1 MKLNT
6 INAESG
12 KGERLDVFITKQVQE
27 ISRTTVKKMI
37 SQGLVFV
44 DGVVAK
50 PSLLLEGTEHV
61 SFTLLS
67 TETTTNKIEPEK
79 MSLKIL
85 YEDNHLIAINKNAGI
100 TVHPGAGQNSG
111 TLVNGLLFHFNKL
124 SDINGSFRPGIVH
137 RLDKDTSGVIL
148 IAKNNGAHIHLS
160 KQFEERVI
168 KKKYFAITWGIF
180 DKESGEIVSPI
191 ARSKKDPTSFII
203 NDKGKD
209 SKTSFSSKPLGQ
221 YTSEVSFFPL
231 TGRTHQIR
239 VHSASMGNPIFGDE
253 KYGGGKNKSKGFMPE
268 VSKKLN
274 RILTSLGR
282 HALHAE
288 TITFIHPREQKEI
301 TISAEIPKELL
312 SVKNDLTNLHV

>member
-12 KGERLDVFITKQVQE
+12 KGERLDVFIAKQVQE

-168 KKKYFAITWGIF
+168 KKKYG
-180 DKESGEIVSPI
+180 S
-191 ARSKKDPTSFII
+191 
-203 NDKGKD
+203 
-209 SKTSFSSKPLGQ
+209 
-221 YTSEVSFFPL
+221 
-231 TGRTHQIR
+231 
-239 VHSASMGNPIFGDE
+239 
-253 KYGGGKNKSKGFMPE
+253 
-268 VSKKLN
+268 
-274 RILTSLGR
+274 
-282 HALHAE
+282 
-288 TITFIHPREQKEI
+288 
-301 TISAEIPKELL
+301 
-312 SVKNDLTNLHV
+312 